1 MLSANTKILGF
12 IQCQKSGK
20 APFIIY
26 GDFERWI
33 EKTDIKWWM

>member
-26 GDFERWI
+26 GDFER
-33 EKTDIKWWM
+33 

>member
-1 MLSANTKILGF
+1 MIFANIRILKF

-20 APFIIY
+20 AQFIIY

-33 EKTDIKWWM
+33 